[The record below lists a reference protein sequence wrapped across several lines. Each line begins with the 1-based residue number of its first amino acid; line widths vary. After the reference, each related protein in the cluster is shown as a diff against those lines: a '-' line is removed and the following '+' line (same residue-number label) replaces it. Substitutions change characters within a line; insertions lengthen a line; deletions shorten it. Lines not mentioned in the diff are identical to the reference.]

1 MCLALFYAAAMSAHA
16 SIITVTNTHDSGS
29 GSLRQALRV
38 ANDGDTVNFAVTGT
52 ITLTS
57 GGLPVNKS
65 LTISGPGKDQLSI
78 DGNQASLVFGIFPDK
93 TATISGLSIGN
104 GQTGIWNERGT
115 LTVSNCAVSGNS
127 EGGLFNEGM
136 LTVSNCVVSGNS
148 GGGIYSGWRVNG

>member
-1 MCLALFYAAAMSAHA
+1 MKKKHTAQLVPFVCPSPICLALFYAAAMSAHA

-65 LTISGPGKDQLSI
+65 LDDFRSWQGS
-78 DGNQASLVFGIFPDK
+78 
-93 TATISGLSIGN
+93 
-104 GQTGIWNERGT
+104 T
-115 LTVSNCAVSGNS
+115 LN
-127 EGGLFNEGM
+127 
-136 LTVSNCVVSGNS
+136 
-148 GGGIYSGWRVNG
+148 